1 MVDVGKSGDGL
12 LAATWSKVDKNMK
25 LLRFCLTIAL
35 VSLALVSH
43 GFGAWDPNELPP
55 GFTVE
60 KQGTPVE
67 LDGKPLFYLRVKHK
81 VFSTEKRARMFS
93 ERIRKLAE
101 DPTFDPKTIKVED
114 SPLSSDIMVGDQPLM
129 PVWAF
134 EAKVE
139 GKSAPVLAREYSETI
154 RQAIIRYQQEHSLR
168 ALIAGTLKTL
178 MALVVFSL
186 LFLLLLRGVR
196 RINLAI
202 GTTQR
207 IQGVKI
213 GTFEFFTADRVKA
226 VLVGGVKAFRLL
238 AALFLF
244 YALLHLGLSF
254 FPWTHKYAVMLYESL
269 LEALAVIGRG
279 IWEQTP
285 SIIFL
290 IVLILIARYVLKT
303 LRFIFEQVEAGKIT
317 FAGVDAE
324 VAPITYKIIRVL
336 VIAFVAVIAYPFI
349 PGSDSAAF
357 KGISIF
363 LGVLFSLGSTS
374 AIANLIA
381 GVSLT
386 YTRSFREG
394 DVIKVGDAMGM
405 VLERKLYVTRI
416 KTYKNQIITIPNGNI
431 LTNHVTNL
439 SQEAKAG
446 DGLILHT
453 SITIG
458 YDVSWQTIHALL
470 IEAAKTTKQIL
481 PNPSPFVL
489 QTGLNDFYVTYELNA
504 YTDAPEIIP
513 RIYGELHQNIQ
524 DKFNEAG
531 VEIMSPHYT
540 QIRDGNRS
548 TIPAE
553 YLPPDYQS
561 PAIRISTDNKPRERR
576 LTKAVGQDDLP
587 QR

>member
-1 MVDVGKSGDGL
+1 L
-12 LAATWSKVDKNMK
+12 QVDKTMK
-25 LLRFCLTIAL
+25 FLRLFLVLVLL
-35 VSLALVSH
+35 SLALMSSA
-43 GFGAWDPNELPP
+43 FGAWDPNELPP
-55 GFTVE
+55 GFVVE
-60 KQGTPVE
+60 KQGSPVE
-67 LDGKPLFYLRVKHK
+67 LDGHPLFYLRVKQK
-81 VFSTEKRARMFS
+81 VFSTEKRARKLS
-93 ERIRKLAE
+93 EGIKKLAD
-101 DPTFDPKTIKVED
+101 DPTFDPKTIGVED
-114 SPLSSDIMVGDQPLM
+114 SPLSSDIMVGDQTFM

-139 GKSAPVLAREYSETI
+139 GKPAPVLAREYAETI

-168 ALIAGTLKTL
+168 ALVVGTLKTL
-178 MALVVFSL
+178 VAIAVLSL
-186 LFLLLLRGVR
+186 LFILLLRGVR

-202 GTTQR
+202 EATQR
-207 IQGVKI
+207 IQGVKL
-213 GTFEFFTADRVKA
+213 GTFEFFTAERVKA
-226 VLVGGVKAFRLL
+226 VLVGTVKIFRLL
-238 AALFLF
+238 TALFLF
-244 YALLHLGLSF
+244 YLLLHLGLSF

-279 IWEQTP
+279 IWDQIP

-290 IVLILIARYVLKT
+290 TVLILIARYVLKT
-303 LRFIFEQVEAGKIT
+303 LRFVFAQVEAGKIT
-317 FAGVDAE
+317 LPGVDAE
-324 VAPITYKIIRVL
+324 VAPITYKIMRIL

-381 GVSLT
+381 GISLT
-386 YTRSFREG
+386 YTRAFREG
-394 DVIKVGDAMGM
+394 DVIKVGDAMGV

-416 KTYKNQIITIPNGNI
+416 KTYKNQIVTIPNANI
-431 LTNHVTNL
+431 LTNHVINL

-458 YDVSWQTIHALL
+458 YDAPWETIHVLL
-470 IEAAKTTKQIL
+470 IEAAHATKHIL
-481 PNPSPFVL
+481 KSPSPFVL

-504 YTDAPEIIP
+504 YTDAPEIMP

-553 YLPPDYQS
+553 YLPPDYQP
-561 PAIRISTDNKPRERR
+561 PAIRVTTDNGPR
-576 LTKAVGQDDLP
+576 
-587 QR
+587 

>member
-1 MVDVGKSGDGL
+1 L
-12 LAATWSKVDKNMK
+12 QVDKTMK
-25 LLRFCLTIAL
+25 FLRLFLVLVLL
-35 VSLALVSH
+35 SLALMSSA
-43 GFGAWDPNELPP
+43 FGAWDPNELPP
-55 GFTVE
+55 GFVVE
-60 KQGTPVE
+60 KQGSPVE
-67 LDGKPLFYLRVKHK
+67 LDGHPLFYLRVKQK
-81 VFSTEKRARMFS
+81 VFSTEKRARKLS
-93 ERIRKLAE
+93 EGIKKLAD
-101 DPTFDPKTIKVED
+101 DPTFDPKTIGVED
-114 SPLSSDIMVGDQPLM
+114 SPLSSDIMVGDQTFM

-139 GKSAPVLAREYSETI
+139 GKPAPVLAREYAETI

-168 ALIAGTLKTL
+168 ALVVGTLKTL
-178 MALVVFSL
+178 VAIAVLSL
-186 LFLLLLRGVR
+186 LFILLLRGVR

-202 GTTQR
+202 EATQR
-207 IQGVKI
+207 IQGVKL
-213 GTFEFFTADRVKA
+213 GTFEFFTAERVKA
-226 VLVGGVKAFRLL
+226 VLVGTVKIFRLL
-238 AALFLF
+238 TALFLF
-244 YALLHLGLSF
+244 YLLLHLGLSF

-279 IWEQTP
+279 IWDQIP

-303 LRFIFEQVEAGKIT
+303 LRFVFAQVEAGKIT
-317 FAGVDAE
+317 LPGVDAE
-324 VAPITYKIIRVL
+324 VAPITYKIMRIL

-381 GVSLT
+381 GISLT
-386 YTRSFREG
+386 YTRAFREG
-394 DVIKVGDAMGM
+394 DVIKVGDAMGV

-416 KTYKNQIITIPNGNI
+416 KTYKNQIVTIPNANI
-431 LTNHVTNL
+431 LTNHVINL

-458 YDVSWQTIHALL
+458 YDAPWETIHALL
-470 IEAAKTTKQIL
+470 IEAAHATKHIL
-481 PNPSPFVL
+481 KSPSPFVL

-504 YTDAPEIIP
+504 YTDAPEIMP

-553 YLPPDYQS
+553 YLPPDYQP
-561 PAIRISTDNKPRERR
+561 PAIRVTTDNGPRERR
-576 LTKAVGQDDLP
+576 LKKVVGKDDPP